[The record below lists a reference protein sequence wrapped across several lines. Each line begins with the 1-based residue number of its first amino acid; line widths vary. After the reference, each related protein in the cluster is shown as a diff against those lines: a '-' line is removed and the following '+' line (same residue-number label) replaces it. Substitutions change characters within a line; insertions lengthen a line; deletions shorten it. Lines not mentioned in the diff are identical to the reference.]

1 VNDHHEQRLARVFV
15 ELADTLVDDFDM
27 LEFLNMLVERC
38 VELLDVAAAG
48 VVLSDHRGALR
59 MAAAS
64 SEQARLVEL
73 FAVQTDDGPC
83 LDCVRTGLP
92 VYSTDL
98 DADQSRWP
106 RFAPAAR
113 AAGFAATHAVPMRL
127 RRTVI
132 GALNLFKTEPNGVD
146 TTSARLGQAFADVAT
161 IGMLQQ
167 RAIDDNTVLV
177 EQLQTALN
185 FRVVIEQAKGV
196 LSARSGLDMGSAF
209 AALRNYARSHN
220 LRLSELAYA
229 VANGAADLNA
239 ITSGGNHPIRRTH
252 S

>member
-48 VVLSDHRGALR
+48 VVLSDNKGGLR

-83 LDCVRTGLP
+83 LDCVRTGQP
-92 VYSTDL
+92 VYSADL
-98 DADQSRWP
+98 VADELRWP
-106 RFAPAAR
+106 RFAPAAH
-113 AAGFAATHAVPMRL
+113 AAGFVATHAVPMRL
-127 RRTVI
+127 RGTVI
-132 GALNLFKTEPNGVD
+132 GALNLFKAEPNGVD
-146 TTSARLGQAFADVAT
+146 QFSAQLGQALADVAT

-167 RAIDDNTVLV
+167 RAIDDNTVLI

-185 FRVVIEQAKGV
+185 SRVVIEQAKGV
-196 LSARSGLDMGSAF
+196 LSAHAGVDMDHAF
-209 AALRNYARSHN
+209 AALRGYARSHN
-220 LRLSELAYA
+220 LRLSALAFT
-229 VANGAADLNA
+229 VANGTADLSA
-239 ITSGGNHPIRRTH
+239 IMADSRHPVRRMRQ
-252 S
+252 

>member
-1 VNDHHEQRLARVFV
+1 VNDHHERRLARVFV
-15 ELADTLVDDFDM
+15 ELADTLVDDFDV

-48 VVLSDHRGALR
+48 VVLSDHTGALR

-92 VYSTDL
+92 VHSTDL
-98 DADQSRWP
+98 VADESRWP

-146 TTSARLGQAFADVAT
+146 TTSAQLGQAFADVAT

-177 EQLQTALN
+177 EQLQSALN
-185 FRVVIEQAKGV
+185 SRVVIEQAKGV
-196 LSARSGLDMGSAF
+196 LSARGGLDMGSAF
-209 AALRNYARSHN
+209 AALRGYARSHN
-220 LRLSELAYA
+220 LRLSELAHA
-229 VANGAADLNA
+229 VANGTADLNA
-239 ITSGGNHPIRRTH
+239 IMTGGNHPIRRTQP
-252 S
+252 